1 MFEFFRSVRTT
12 HARRHGYGACM
23 QSNGAEP
30 RGHVLLIGGADVV
43 HRRRLRWSPIAGL
56 AALAGVP
63 AAVLV
68 GDDGQLPVDTVAI
81 QAARDANEVL
91 TRLRASAAV
100 GGPLLVY
107 LAGRL
112 VLDRKRRELHV
123 ALAGTTV
130 DTVRYTAMPWAW
142 LRDELR
148 GRTAPTTL
156 VVELLADAPAWRL
169 LQHQPDAVS
178 AGLPLYGVVAAPD
191 GDIEPMRYTRCL
203 ADVMRSGQRPARFEQ
218 LHAAAVSAA
227 QLTPD
232 TLVLP
237 SGPVSSGSVSSGPV
251 LSGSVSSGSVSSGS
265 VSSGS
270 VSSGPVRSEQGLP
283 AQARQPSDAVPE
295 PADPRPFIWQ
305 AAQAGRHNE
314 AASMAAAWEQHAWR
328 TYGPASI
335 QANEWLEIRADLA
348 RIAGN
353 LVSAAELW
361 IAAAKARLSHHTPDA
376 RQVTAAAQSAHW
388 CWNQIGDPAKALEI
402 GPHLI
407 TLLEQLP
414 SLDPRQ
420 LPTARERLT
429 SLAARDR
436 LPIVVT
442 GSGAER
448 PREPS

>member
-1 MFEFFRSVRTT
+1 VYVTPKLKHMFELFRSARTT
-12 HARRHGYGACM
+12 HARRHGYGAFM

-43 HRRRLRWSPIAGL
+43 HRRRLQWSPIAGL

-191 GDIEPMRYTRCL
+191 GDTEPMRYTRCL
-203 ADVMRSGQRPARFEQ
+203 ADAMRRGQRPARFEQ
-218 LHAAAVSAA
+218 LHAAAVAAA

-237 SGPVSSGSVSSGPV
+237 SGSVP
-251 LSGSVSSGSVSSGS
+251 
-265 VSSGS
+265 
-270 VSSGPVRSEQGLP
+270 SEQGPP
-283 AQARQPSDAVPE
+283 ASARQPSDAVPE

-388 CWNQIGDPAKALEI
+388 CWNQIDDPAKALEI

-420 LPTARERLT
+420 LPTARERLK
-429 SLAARDR
+429 SLTAGDR

-442 GSGAER
+442 GGGAER
-448 PREPS
+448 PCEP

>member
-1 MFEFFRSVRTT
+1 
-12 HARRHGYGACM
+12 M
-23 QSNGAEP
+23 QSNGVEP

-43 HRRRLRWSPIAGL
+43 HRRRLRWSPTAGL
-56 AALAGVP
+56 AALARVP

-68 GDDGQLPVDTVAI
+68 GDEGHIPDEEHLPVDTVAI

-91 TRLRASAAV
+91 SRLRAAAAAS
-100 GGPLLVY
+100 GPLLVY

-112 VLDRKRRELHV
+112 VLDRKRRELHL

-130 DTVRYTAMPWAW
+130 ETVRYTALPWTW
-142 LRDELR
+142 LCDELR
-148 GRTAPTTL
+148 DRTLRTTV
-156 VVELLADAPAWRL
+156 VVELLADAHAWRL

-191 GDIEPMRYTRCL
+191 AAAEPLRYTKSL
-203 ADVMRSGQRPARFEQ
+203 AELMRSSQPPAQFAQ
-218 LHAAAVSAA
+218 LHASAVAAA
-227 QLTPD
+227 QLAPG
-232 TLVLP
+232 TLILP
-237 SGPVSSGSVSSGPV
+237 SAPALPAPALSAQVSQPNSA
-251 LSGSVSSGSVSSGS
+251 
-265 VSSGS
+265 
-270 VSSGPVRSEQGLP
+270 PVRP
-283 AQARQPSDAVPE
+283 P
-295 PADPRPFIWQ
+295 DPRPFIWQ

-328 TYGPASI
+328 TYGPTSV

-361 IAAAKARLSHHTPDA
+361 IAAAKARLSHHAPDA
-376 RQVTAAAQSAHW
+376 RQVTAAVQSAHW

-420 LPTARERLT
+420 LPAARKRWE
-429 SLAARDR
+429 SLAAGGWRSTTVMDGRD
-436 LPIVVT
+436 
-442 GSGAER
+442 
-448 PREPS
+448 